1 MRERSIVMA
10 AIAIAAIAAIAAC
23 DNGGGGGSSMWDRM
37 HGGAATKKGDGSS
50 AAAPPA
56 AAAAAAVSSAPAG
69 SAASAKAAPASAVP
83 DPWGDAPAQT
93 KTDLGASTGGRLAK
107 VDPAPPAP
115 PTVGKVD
122 PTTIAQP
129 TASTVDVHGFSTK
142 AGADDSPTGFSVTY
156 NASRNPAHEEY
167 RQSMVDNRVFDQ
179 VAEGLNKTIRL
190 PRNITIETVDCNTVN
205 AFYDPSTS
213 RIIVCYELVDYFV
226 GIFKPHVKNDAE
238 LGSSV
243 MGATI
248 FTFYH
253 EAGHSLIHQLDLAA
267 VGREEDSVDQ
277 LATLILIG
285 EGEKGVQMALSGAY
299 WFQLQTEQGDK
310 TPFWNEHSFDGQ
322 RFYNILCLIYGSNPN
337 KYQDFVTNDRLPP
350 ERAQRCPEEY
360 RKIQH
365 AWETLLQPYLTNGAA
380 TNVDYKPNVPVVE
393 APKTTKTD
401 PWGDGPAGN
410 STPTTSPDPGW
421 GDEDKKTA
429 PPQITCEQ
437 VAQRASELIEKDAM
451 SRARTTRDKE
461 EAERRL
467 QSALPAV
474 KEKLIAQCAKERWT
488 VKSRQ
493 CVMDAQDLATATKC
507 N

>member
-1 MRERSIVMA
+1 MRQRSIVMA
-10 AIAIAAIAAIAAC
+10 LITVGALAAIAAC
-23 DNGGGGGSSMWDRM
+23 DNGGGGGGSILDRM
-37 HGGAATKKGDGSS
+37 HGGAAAAKTGDGSG
-50 AAAPPA
+50 A
-56 AAAAAAVSSAPAG
+56 AAASSSSAKPAAG
-69 SAASAKAAPASAVP
+69 SAARAGAPASAVP
-83 DPWGDAPAQT
+83 DPWGDAPAQA

-107 VDPAPPAP
+107 TDPTPPSP
-115 PTVGKVD
+115 PSTTKVD
-122 PTTIAQP
+122 PTKIAQP

-142 AGADDSPTGFSVTY
+142 GGTDDPPPGFSVTY
-156 NASRNPAHEEY
+156 NPSTNPAHEEY
-167 RQSMVDNRVFDQ
+167 RQSMIDNRVFDQ
-179 VAEGLNKTIRL
+179 IAEGLNKTVRL

-205 AFYDPSTS
+205 AFYDPSTN

-226 GIFKPHVKNDAE
+226 GIFKPHVKNDAQ

-253 EAGHSLIHQLDLAA
+253 ETGHALIHQLDLAA

-285 EGEKGVQMALSGAY
+285 EGEKGVQMAMSGAY

-322 RFYNILCLIYGSNPN
+322 RFYNIMCLIYGSNPE
-337 KYQDFVTNDRLPP
+337 KYQDFVGTDKLPA

-360 RKIQH
+360 KKIQH
-365 AWETLLQPYLTNGAA
+365 AWETLLGPYLTNGAA
-380 TNVDYKPNVPVVE
+380 TNVDYKPSVPVVE

-401 PWGDGPAGN
+401 PWGDGEAGN

-421 GDEDKKTA
+421 ADDDKKPAA

-437 VAQRASELIEKDAM
+437 VAVRASELIERDAM
-451 SRARTTRDKE
+451 GRARTTRDKE

-467 QSALPAV
+467 ESALPAV
-474 KEKLIAQCAKERWT
+474 KEKLIAQCAKESWS